1 MAKVKLT
8 LVKSIYGQLPQN
20 RRIIKAL
27 GLKRINHSREFE
39 KTKELAGAIRKIGF
53 MIKVEE
59 I

>member
-1 MAKVKLT
+1 
-8 LVKSIYGQLPQN
+8 VKSIYGQLPQN